1 MPGLPDTKS
10 IAPPYTNDK
19 CLASSSSTR
28 YCQVAD
34 RLLQVGK
41 KSTKSEKEF
50 RVATVYGMLVDGR
63 SRTEI
68 LQFSAETW
76 QISERTGDQYIADA
90 RDRLFNDAQ
99 ITREALLAEALA
111 GYRSIRQQ
119 AERRGQLMVAKS
131 CLDATL
137 AVVGVKA

>member
-1 MPGLPDTKS
+1 MSTTYGEGCDSFSFRTR
-10 IAPPYTNDK
+10 IAH
-19 CLASSSSTR
+19 AR
-28 YCQVAD
+28 YCQIAD

-50 RVATVYGMLVDGR
+50 RVQAVYGMLVDGR
-63 SRTEI
+63 SRTDI
-68 LQFSAETW
+68 VQHCSETW
-76 QISERTGDQYIADA
+76 DISERQGDTYIKHA
-90 RDRLFNDAQ
+90 RERLEQDCQ

-111 GYRSIRQQ
+111 GYRSIRAQ

-137 AVVGVKA
+137 DIVGIKA

>member
-1 MPGLPDTKS
+1 M
-10 IAPPYTNDK
+10 
-19 CLASSSSTR
+19 
-28 YCQVAD
+28 QVA
-34 RLLQVGK
+34 K

-50 RVATVYGMLVDGR
+50 RVQAVYGLLVDGK
-63 SRTEI
+63 SRTDI
-68 LQFSAETW
+68 VQFCAETW
-76 QISERTGDQYIADA
+76 EIQERQSDQYIADA
-90 RDRLFNDAQ
+90 RARLEADCQ

-137 AVVGVKA
+137 DIVGIKA

>member
-1 MPGLPDTKS
+1 M
-10 IAPPYTNDK
+10 A
-19 CLASSSSTR
+19 
-28 YCQVAD
+28 
-34 RLLQVGK
+34 K

-50 RVATVYGMLVDGR
+50 RVQAVYSLLVDGK
-63 SRTEI
+63 SRTDI
-68 LQFSAETW
+68 VQFVAENW
-76 QISERTGDQYIADA
+76 EVGERQADNYIADA
-90 RDRLFNDAQ
+90 RVRLEQDCQ

-137 AVVGVKA
+137 DIVGIKS

>member
-1 MPGLPDTKS
+1 
-10 IAPPYTNDK
+10 
-19 CLASSSSTR
+19 
-28 YCQVAD
+28 
-34 RLLQVGK
+34 
-41 KSTKSEKEF
+41 
-50 RVATVYGMLVDGR
+50 MLVDGR